1 MEIIKQLEAYLEVEL
16 KFLAVGLSKETDPIQ
31 RSNIAW
37 YCVQRSMG
45 ATQFANQI
53 GVDFATA
60 EAMFEA
66 FKEKVLEMAENGA

>member
-1 MEIIKQLEAYLEVEL
+1 MELVKQLETYYEVEL
-16 KFLAVGLSKETDPIQ
+16 QYLAVGLEKETDPIQ
-31 RSNIAW
+31 RSNMAW

-66 FKEKVLEMAENGA
+66 FKEKILEMAENGA